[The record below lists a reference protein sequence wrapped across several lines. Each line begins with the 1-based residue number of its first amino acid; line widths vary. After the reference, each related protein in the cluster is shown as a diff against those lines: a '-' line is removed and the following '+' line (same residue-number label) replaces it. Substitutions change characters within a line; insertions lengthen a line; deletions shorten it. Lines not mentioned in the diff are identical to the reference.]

1 MTEENYTGVTTG
13 TVATACSLAAI
24 DAILDSPDIV
34 CVTVETPKK
43 SLDILID
50 SCSKLSDTSAC
61 AVAHKNPYNDPDVTV
76 NLAIV
81 AHVEL
86 IDFKNEKVI
95 ITGGEGVGKI
105 TKPGLQIPVGEYA
118 INPRTWRI
126 RSPKVNLQKS
136 PFPSLKVVKLL
147 EKL

>member
-34 CVTVETPKK
+34 CVNVETPKK

-50 SCSKLSDTSAC
+50 ECHKLSDNSAC

-86 IDFKNEKVI
+86 IDFDGEKVI
-95 ITGGEGVGKI
+95 ITGGEGVGII
-105 TKPGLQIPVGEYA
+105 TKPGLQIPVGDYA
-118 INPRTWRI
+118 INPVPRKMI
-126 RSPKVNLQKS
+126 KKNLVS
-136 PFPSLKVVKLL
+136 NFLCLDPFPPFFS
-147 EKL
+147 

>member
-61 AVAHKNPYNDPDVTV
+61 AVAHKNPYN
-76 NLAIV
+76 
-81 AHVEL
+81 ESYYYW
-86 IDFKNEKVI
+86 
-95 ITGGEGVGKI
+95 GGRGWQNHK
-105 TKPGLQIPVGEYA
+105 TWPS
-118 INPRTWRI
+118 NPCWR
-126 RSPKVNLQKS
+126 VCN
-136 PFPSLKVVKLL
+136 
-147 EKL
+147 